1 MFLIIALLPI
11 LIFLVS
17 ALILGNSGRDLK
29 EKITIFFL
37 TPDNIDRDSY
47 NLISILRFCFWVSL
61 IVSVWMIIKICKGR
75 GTF

>member
-1 MFLIIALLPI
+1 MFLIVALLPI

-61 IVSVWMIIKICKGR
+61 VVSVWMIIKICKGR
-75 GTF
+75 STF

>member
-1 MFLIIALLPI
+1 MFLILALLPV

-61 IVSVWMIIKICKGR
+61 VVSVWMINMICRGR

>member
-1 MFLIIALLPI
+1 MFLILVLLPV

-17 ALILGNSGRDLK
+17 ALILGNSGRNLK
-29 EKITIFFL
+29 EKLTIFFL

-61 IVSVWMIIKICKGR
+61 IVSVWMITRICRGR